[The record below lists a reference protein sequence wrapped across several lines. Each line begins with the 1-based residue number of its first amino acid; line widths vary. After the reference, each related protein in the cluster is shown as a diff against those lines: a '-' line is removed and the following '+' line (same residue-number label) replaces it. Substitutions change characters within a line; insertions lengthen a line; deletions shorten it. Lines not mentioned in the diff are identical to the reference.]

1 MADEKLSPVDQAID
15 NAVAAVD
22 AAAGSKA
29 DALRAQLA
37 DVTSQRKALAAQE
50 NDLKAQIAAIEG
62 PEAKKAEAFAKFAEI
77 IKSGKP
83 HPALRQFGL

>member
-1 MADEKLSPVDQAID
+1 MAEIDKAID
-15 NAVAAVD
+15 DAVAAVE

-29 DALRAQLA
+29 DVLRAQLA
-37 DVTSQRKALAAQE
+37 DITAQRKALAAQE
-50 NDLKAQIAAIEG
+50 NDLRAQIAAMEG
-62 PEAKKAEAFAKFAEI
+62 PDAKKAEAFAKFAEI